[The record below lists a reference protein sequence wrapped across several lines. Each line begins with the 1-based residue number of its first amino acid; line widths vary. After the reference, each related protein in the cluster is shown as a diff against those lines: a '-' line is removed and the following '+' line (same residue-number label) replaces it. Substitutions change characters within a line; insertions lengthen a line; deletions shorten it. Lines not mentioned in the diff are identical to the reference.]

1 MNNNKTVFFAIGVL
15 LIILGVFMFI
25 PFFVQW
31 IFDEKNST
39 FLSTSAI
46 TIFIGILFVL
56 TNIQE
61 NKKLNL
67 QQAFLLTTLS
77 WLSIAIFGCLPFIL
91 SDLNLSFVDSFFESM
106 SGITTTG
113 STIITDLNNAPKDI
127 LIWRA
132 ILQWLGGIGV
142 IVMAITILP
151 LLNIGGMQLFR
162 MESSDTA
169 EKILPRTREVTLII
183 SSIYLVLTLFC
194 GISYN
199 LSGMN
204 IFDSTTHAMTTI
216 ATGGFSNYSNSI
228 GYFENPKIEIVSII
242 FIILGSIPFIA
253 YLKFIKGNKKIFFQ
267 DVQIKGLIY
276 ILAISVLLMFLYLL
290 FQNKEYSLIENLRI
304 SAFNVV
310 SILSGTGYVPSDFS
324 LWGKFPLMFFLFL
337 MFIGGCAGSTTCGIK
352 IFRFQILGIFILNQ
366 IKKLV
371 YPHGIFSVKYNN
383 EKISNTFIYSVT
395 TFIFLYFFIFF
406 ILAALLSLN
415 GLDFVTALS
424 GAASAISNVGP
435 GLGDV
440 IGPNGNYFELPNFSK
455 LSLSFGM
462 LLGRLELFAVLV
474 LFFPTFW
481 KDKFKLG
488 YLWKYTKNNL
498 CQKAFQFILI
508 DEWYGFFC

>member
-1 MNNNKTVFFAIGVL
+1 MVV
-15 LIILGVFMFI
+15 
-25 PFFVQW
+25 PFSVQW
-31 IFDEKNST
+31 IYDEKNST
-39 FLSTSAI
+39 FLSSSAI

-77 WLSIAIFGCLPFIL
+77 WLSIALFGCFPFLL
-91 SDLNLSFVDSFFESM
+91 SELNLSFVDSFFESM

-310 SILSGTGYVPSDFS
+310 SILSGTGYVTSDFS

-383 EKISNTFIYSVT
+383 EKISNTFIYSVS

-440 IGPNGNYFELPNFSK
+440 FGPNGNYFELPNFSK

-462 LLGRLELFAVLV
+462 LLGRLELFAVVV

-481 KDKFKLG
+481 KD
-488 YLWKYTKNNL
+488 
-498 CQKAFQFILI
+498 
-508 DEWYGFFC
+508 